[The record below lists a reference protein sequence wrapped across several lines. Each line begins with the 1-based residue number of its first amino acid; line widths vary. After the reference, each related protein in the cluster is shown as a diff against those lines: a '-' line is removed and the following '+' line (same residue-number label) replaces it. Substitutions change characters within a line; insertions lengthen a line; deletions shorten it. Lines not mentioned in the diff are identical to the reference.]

1 MGRANPGGCF
11 SELQS
16 LQPLA
21 VWHEVPDTTARGAD
35 WWCLGL
41 SLCVT
46 LVLSISRLEQYH
58 YYVGRLFRLLA
69 ASVFC
74 FLRCNSTAV
83 GLREWCCAMRVTS
96 DAGLHQGATTVG
108 ARALV
113 AWHVCCCCT
122 KPIITPSKAGTTHVA
137 CVRYSAT

>member
-1 MGRANPGGCF
+1 MQLFELPAWYADMAEERHSLQRLQQRSDIVTGLGMGRANPGGCF

-46 LVLSISRLEQYH
+46 LVLSISRLEQYRC
-58 YYVGRLFRLLA
+58 YVGRLFRLLA

-83 GLREWCCAMRVTS
+83 GLREWWCCNA
-96 DAGLHQGATTVG
+96 
-108 ARALV
+108 
-113 AWHVCCCCT
+113 
-122 KPIITPSKAGTTHVA
+122 
-137 CVRYSAT
+137 